1 MSVLG
6 VDAELAIC
14 RVHALPSLAP
24 WHVAAAST
32 CREQSN
38 DYSQGKPNTIVLR
51 DCFPRGSLQLK
62 KTPSSG
68 GTCALLIV

>member
-24 WHVAAAST
+24 WHVAAACT

-38 DYSQGKPNTIVLR
+38 DYSQGKPNTIVLCG
-51 DCFPRGSLQLK
+51 CFPPTFLAVEGKHPAPGERVLF
-62 KTPSSG
+62 
-68 GTCALLIV
+68 